1 MAIVVLPHGAFDQ
14 VYLLRLKNGN
24 VCDKNNQICQ
34 APSTT
39 PGAWRVPVYPPVCR
53 DCLHPHILLGG
64 SRGVDGHSWGD
75 PYLKRRLRHV
85 SEMPPYFSDFCLFLE
100 LCGYSANEPVSKLAD
115 GEKQQG

>member
-1 MAIVVLPHGAFDQ
+1 MVMFVIKTITFVKHLAQLLVHG
-14 VYLLRLKNGN
+14 G
-24 VCDKNNQICQ
+24 
-34 APSTT
+34 
-39 PGAWRVPVYPPVCR
+39 
-53 DCLHPHILLGG
+53 CLYILLGG

-100 LCGYSANEPVSKLAD
+100 LCGYSANELVSKLAD